1 MNAKSERF
9 TRGTKTTKACYI
21 GFEVEVIQKMESYSL
36 IRLGRRKF
44 IVETHDLIPFH
55 IETIKPRGFF
65 CKRRRDRK
73 ALARPYLTRSL
84 GQWAIGPAS
93 DKPIKTSSLKSL

>member
-1 MNAKSERF
+1 MNEKSERF
-9 TRGTKTTKACYI
+9 TGAAKACYI

-36 IRLGRRKF
+36 VRLGRREF
-44 IVETHDLIPFH
+44 IVETHDLTHFD
-55 IETIKPRGFF
+55 IENIKPRGFF

-84 GQWAIGPAS
+84 DLCAIGPHLTNPS
-93 DKPIKTSSLKSL
+93 KLVG